1 MKNIKTPISRVAAAL
16 KIRSEGT
23 SLRGTGRILGSNKRT
38 IADWENRFAD
48 QKATLMLYAFCHQFV
63 SLTFEGDE
71 LYTIVGKRTD
81 PMESKG
87 WTAVVM
93 DRASRFIVD
102 QRCGKKDAALFKSV
116 MGTVCKYVR
125 QTGDLSFL
133 SDGER
138 RYGNTL
144 FDLCSEALK
153 TGKRGR
159 PAKVLPKGVRVRVK
173 NKGDQKHKKGR
184 KRAKYQAPQREHPDT
199 DQNLPDS
206 EIHANHL
213 EGQNA
218 ATRRRNSTFRRR
230 TNTYAKTEKGL
241 QRTLDVQQLIH
252 NFVRPHWTT
261 KEVPAVS
268 LGIVNEPFTLEDILS
283 MQKAA

>member
-1 MKNIKTPISRVAAAL
+1 MENIKTPISKVAAAL
-16 KIRSEGT
+16 KVRSEGV
-23 SLRGTGRILGSNKRT
+23 SLRSTARILGSHKRT
-38 IADWENRFAD
+38 IAGWENRFAD
-48 QKATLMLYAFCHQFV
+48 QKGTLMLYAFCHKFV

-102 QRCGKKDAALFKSV
+102 QRCGK
-116 MGTVCKYVR
+116 
-125 QTGDLSFL
+125 
-133 SDGER
+133 
-138 RYGNTL
+138 NTEL
-144 FDLCSEALK
+144 
-153 TGKRGR
+153 
-159 PAKVLPKGVRVRVK
+159 
-173 NKGDQKHKKGR
+173 
-184 KRAKYQAPQREHPDT
+184 
-199 DQNLPDS
+199 NLPDS
-206 EIHANHL
+206 EIYANHL

-230 TNTYAKTEKGL
+230 TNTYAKTKNGL

-268 LGIVNEPFTLEDILS
+268 LGIINKPFTLENILS